1 MAGKRSR
8 RLVRRVA
15 RLTSRP
21 PRGRSCTTTARAP
34 SSSCSAASSPNCSAP
49 AAAGDTPAPPDVDVQ
64 VDLEVACG
72 AVNTARLENA
82 LRNAEFQPDTDRVW
96 RWVADGTDVK
106 TVVKFELPAD
116 LDSEPNQA
124 TVRFDACDHLG
135 AVNLRGTGFASRDPV
150 VQQLTAKIGGDL
162 LTVEVNVSGLAGFL
176 LAKSAAAR
184 SRRLPKDWYDVAF
197 VLLHNDVGGAVPAA
211 DAVRVRFE
219 TDLVGA
225 VRTALDD
232 LLANFTNP
240 GDQGPVAYAEQMLTD
255 HPELDAATVAA
266 DAVLA
271 AEAFHRRL
279 FVSSRPTREPSRL
292 TPTCPSS
299 GRRYQTKNRRRCR
312 SSRRTSPT

>member
-1 MAGKRSR
+1 MADAERS
-8 RLVRRVA
+8 RVA
-15 RLTSRP
+15 R
-21 PRGRSCTTTARAP
+21 
-34 SSSCSAASSPNCSAP
+34 AASERALVRVVHHYGARPEFVVLGGLVPELLC
-49 AAAGDTPAPPDVDVQ
+49 AASGWRHAGTTDVDVQ

-82 LRNAEFQPDTDRVW
+82 LRNAEFEPDTEQVW

-106 TVVKFELPAD
+106 TVVKFELLAD
-116 LDSEPNQA
+116 LDTEPNQA
-124 TVRFDACDHLG
+124 TVRFDACDNLG

-184 SRRLPKDWYDVAF
+184 SRRLAKDWYDVVF
-197 VLLHNDVGGAVPAA
+197 VLLHNDVGGAASAA
-211 DAVRVRFE
+211 NAVRARFE
-219 TDLVGA
+219 PDLVGA

-271 AEAFHRRL
+271 VEAFHRRL
-279 FVSSRPTREPSRL
+279 FDPA
-292 TPTCPSS
+292 
-299 GRRYQTKNRRRCR
+299 
-312 SSRRTSPT
+312 

>member
-1 MAGKRSR
+1 MHHYGARPEFVVLGG
-8 RLVRRVA
+8 LVPE
-15 RLTSRP
+15 LL
-21 PRGRSCTTTARAP
+21 C
-34 SSSCSAASSPNCSAP
+34 AASGWRH
-49 AAAGDTPAPPDVDVQ
+49 AGTTDVDVQ

-82 LRNAEFQPDTDRVW
+82 LRNAEFEPDTDRVW

-106 TVVKFELPAD
+106 TVVKFELLAD
-116 LDSEPNQA
+116 LDTEPNQA
-124 TVRFDACDHLG
+124 TVRFDACDNLG

-150 VQQLTAKIGGDL
+150 AQQLTARIGGDL

-197 VLLHNDVGGAVPAA
+197 VLLHNDVGGAASAA
-211 DAVRVRFE
+211 DAVRARFE
-219 TDLVGA
+219 PDLVGA

-271 AEAFHRRL
+271 VEAFHRRL
-279 FVSSRPTREPSRL
+279 FDPA
-292 TPTCPSS
+292 
-299 GRRYQTKNRRRCR
+299 
-312 SSRRTSPT
+312 